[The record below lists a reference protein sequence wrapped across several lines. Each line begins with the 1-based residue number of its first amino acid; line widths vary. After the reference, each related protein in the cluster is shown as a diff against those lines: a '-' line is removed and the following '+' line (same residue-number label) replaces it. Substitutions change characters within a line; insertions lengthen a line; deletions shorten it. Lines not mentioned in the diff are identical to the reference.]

1 MEPLVAAICYRRKY
15 SAVISDRERRT
26 NIHGALRSRGF
37 FWRFGLIKKM
47 HRSFVAI
54 IGDEIRRFFETKPAQ
69 RAARIHIPLPG
80 AFSGCLLSLSAM
92 T

>member
-26 NIHGALRSRGF
+26 NIHGALRTRGF

-47 HRSFVAI
+47 HSSFVAI
-54 IGDEIRRFFETKPAQ
+54 MGDQIRRFFKAHPAQ
-69 RAARIHIPLPG
+69 RAARIHISLPG
-80 AFSGCLLSLSAM
+80 RILGLLV
-92 T
+92 

>member
-26 NIHGALRSRGF
+26 NIHGAPRTRGF

-47 HRSFVAI
+47 HSSFVAI
-54 IGDEIRRFFETKPAQ
+54 MGDQIRRFFKAHQAQ
-69 RAARIHIPLPG
+69 RAARIHISLPG
-80 AFSGCLLSLSAM
+80 RILGLLV
-92 T
+92 